1 MPDWT
6 DDERVASAPPPPK
19 EGLKRWWP
27 LLLAAVLAAGL
38 YAWLGRSTATGDVL
52 HVGSQRG
59 GTKPLMLASGA
70 LDGAPY
76 RVEWS
81 ELPTAQNLPE
91 AIGAG
96 AVDVGMVGDAPFQ
109 FAYQS
114 GSPIKAVAVQS
125 ATSRPRES
133 LAILVPARSRIV
145 DAGGLR
151 GKRVATTR
159 GSVDHYLLLGT
170 LDAKGLKPSDVRLI
184 FLAPGDA
191 KAAFDTG
198 SIDAWS
204 IWSPYSWTALAEG
217 ARVVADGADVGDA
230 ARFEHYDD
238 SAGNT
243 VRGKVSTRYEITP
256 CFAIR
261 GGVNTGFRAPSLA
274 QTGFS
279 ITQNTTAMIGNTPVS
294 TIAKFLRV
302 NSAEA
307 IALGS
312 QPLEPEKSLKH
323 IAEITYEAGALHITL
338 DAHQIRVDDR
348 IVKAEFLGT
357 ASNGS
362 TAIRN
367 ILIASGVTSVN
378 SVQFSPNAIDTRTR
392 SIAVSRNTRGA
403 QLASAFPQ
411 HSVR

>member
-6 DDERVASAPPPPK
+6 DDKGVAATTPPPA

-27 LLLAAVLAAGL
+27 LLLAVVLAAGL
-38 YAWLGRSTATGDVL
+38 YAWLGRGGASGDVL

-59 GTKPLMLASGA
+59 GTKALMLASGV

-81 ELPTAQNLPE
+81 EFPAAQTLLE

-114 GSPIKAVAVQS
+114 GSPIKAVAAQS

-151 GKRVATTR
+151 GKRIATTR
-159 GSVDHYLLLGT
+159 GSVGHYLLLRA
-170 LDAKGLKPSDVRLI
+170 LDAKGLKPTDVRVI

-204 IWSPYSWTALAEG
+204 IWSPYSGTALAEG
-217 ARVVADGADVGDA
+217 ARVVADGADYLSGYGFDA
-230 ARFEHYDD
+230 AN
-238 SAGNT
+238 AGAAT
-243 VRGKVSTRYEITP
+243 AKK
-256 CFAIR
+256 AILTDYLQRESR
-261 GGVNTGFRAPSLA
+261 GGQACAGGSRA
-274 QTGFS
+274 
-279 ITQNTTAMIGNTPVS
+279 TAH
-294 TIAKFLRV
+294 LR
-302 NSAEA
+302 
-307 IALGS
+307 
-312 QPLEPEKSLKH
+312 H
-323 IAEITYEAGALHITL
+323 
-338 DAHQIRVDDR
+338 R
-348 IVKAEFLGT
+348 
-357 ASNGS
+357 
-362 TAIRN
+362 
-367 ILIASGVTSVN
+367 
-378 SVQFSPNAIDTRTR
+378 
-392 SIAVSRNTRGA
+392 
-403 QLASAFPQ
+403 Q
-411 HSVR
+411 H

>member
-1 MPDWT
+1 MPNRT
-6 DDERVASAPPPPK
+6 DDEGVAASQPPPA

-38 YAWLGRSTATGDVL
+38 YAWLGRGSASGDEL

-59 GTKPLMLASGA
+59 GTKALMLASGA

-81 ELPTAQNLPE
+81 EFPAAQTLLE

-125 ATSRPRES
+125 ATSRPRQS

-145 DAGGLR
+145 DAGSLR

-159 GSVDHYLLLGT
+159 GSVGHYLLLRA
-170 LDAKGLKPSDVRLI
+170 LDAKGLRPTDIRLI

-204 IWSPYSWTALAEG
+204 IWSPYSGTALAEG
-217 ARVVADGADVGDA
+217 ARVVADGADYLSGYGFDA
-230 ARFEHYDD
+230 ANA
-238 SAGNT
+238 SAAT
-243 VRGKVSTRYEITP
+243 AKKTILTDYLQRESRALDWARAHPEDYAEVLAKE
-256 CFAIR
+256 
-261 GGVNTGFRAPSLA
+261 TGLPL
-274 QTGFS
+274 
-279 ITQNTTAMIGNTPVS
+279 
-294 TIAKFLRV
+294 K
-302 NSAEA
+302 
-307 IALGS
+307 IALFHA
-312 QPLEPEKSLKH
+312 KH
-323 IAEITYEAGALHITL
+323 LPMARVPVDDTVKAEERDVVAQFRKAGALAGNRPL
-338 DAHQIRVDDR
+338 DDAYLPLDQ
-348 IVKAEFLGT
+348 G
-357 ASNGS
+357 
-362 TAIRN
+362 
-367 ILIASGVTSVN
+367 
-378 SVQFSPNAIDTRTR
+378 PNNAR
-392 SIAVSRNTRGA
+392 
-403 QLASAFPQ
+403 
-411 HSVR
+411 

>member
-6 DDERVASAPPPPK
+6 DDEGVASAPPPPK

-38 YAWLGRSTATGDVL
+38 YAWLGRGTASGDVL

-59 GTKPLMLASGA
+59 GTKALMLASGA
-70 LDGAPY
+70 LEGAPY

-81 ELPTAQNLPE
+81 EFPAAQTLLE

-151 GKRVATTR
+151 GKRIATTR
-159 GSVDHYLLLGT
+159 GSVGHYLLLRA
-170 LDAKGLKPSDVRLI
+170 LDAKGLKPADVRLI

-204 IWSPYSWTALAEG
+204 IWSPYSGTALAQG
-217 ARVVADGADVGDA
+217 ARVVADGADYLSGYGFDA
-230 ARFEHYDD
+230 AN
-238 SAGNT
+238 AGAAT
-243 VRGKVSTRYEITP
+243 TKK
-256 CFAIR
+256 AILTDYLQR
-261 GGVNTGFRAPSLA
+261 ESRALDWARAHPEDYAEVLAKETGLPL
-274 QTGFS
+274 
-279 ITQNTTAMIGNTPVS
+279 
-294 TIAKFLRV
+294 K
-302 NSAEA
+302 
-307 IALGS
+307 IALFHA
-312 QPLEPEKSLKH
+312 KH
-323 IAEITYEAGALHITL
+323 LPMARVPV
-338 DAHQIRVDDR
+338 DAT
-348 IVKAEFLGT
+348 VKAEERDVVAQFRK
-357 ASNGS
+357 A
-362 TAIRN
+362 
-367 ILIASGVTSVN
+367 GVLTGDRPLDDAYLPLD
-378 SVQFSPNAIDTRTR
+378 Q
-392 SIAVSRNTRGA
+392 GA
-403 QLASAFPQ
+403 PGA
-411 HSVR
+411 R

>member
-1 MPDWT
+1 MPNWT
-6 DDERVASAPPPPK
+6 DDEGVASAPPPPK

-38 YAWLGRSTATGDVL
+38 YAWLGRGTGSGDVL

-59 GTKPLMLASGA
+59 GTKALMLASGA

-81 ELPTAQNLPE
+81 EFPAAQNLLE

-159 GSVDHYLLLGT
+159 GSVGHYLLLRA
-170 LDAKGLKPSDVRLI
+170 LDAKGLKPSDVLLT

-204 IWSPYSWTALAEG
+204 IWSPYSGAALVQG
-217 ARVVADGADVGDA
+217 ARVVADGADYLSGYAFDA
-230 ARFEHYDD
+230 AN
-238 SAGNT
+238 A
-243 VRGKVSTRYEITP
+243 
-256 CFAIR
+256 
-261 GGVNTGFRAPSLA
+261 
-274 QTGFS
+274 
-279 ITQNTTAMIGNTPVS
+279 TTAVS
-294 TIAKFLRV
+294 KQAILKDFLQRETRALDWARAHPDAYAAVLARETGLPLTIALFHAKHLPMARV
-302 NSAEA
+302 PVDATVKAEERDVVA
-307 IALGS
+307 
-312 QPLEPEKSLKH
+312 QFRK
-323 IAEITYEAGALHITL
+323 AGALAGNRPL
-338 DAHQIRVDDR
+338 DDAYLPLDQ
-348 IVKAEFLGT
+348 GT
-357 ASNGS
+357 N
-362 TAIRN
+362 
-367 ILIASGVTSVN
+367 
-378 SVQFSPNAIDTRTR
+378 NAR
-392 SIAVSRNTRGA
+392 
-403 QLASAFPQ
+403 
-411 HSVR
+411 

>member
-6 DDERVASAPPPPK
+6 DNEGVAATPPPPA

-27 LLLAAVLAAGL
+27 LLLAVVLAAGL
-38 YAWLGRSTATGDVL
+38 YAWLGRGSVKGDVL

-59 GTKPLMLASGA
+59 GTKALMLASGA

-81 ELPTAQNLPE
+81 EFPAAQTLLE

-159 GSVDHYLLLGT
+159 GSVGHYLLLRA
-170 LDAKGLKPSDVRLI
+170 LVAKGLKPSDVRLI

-204 IWSPYSWTALAEG
+204 IWSPYSGTALAEG
-217 ARVVADGADVGDA
+217 ARVVADGADYLSGYAFDA
-230 ARFEHYDD
+230 AN
-238 SAGNT
+238 AGAALA
-243 VRGKVSTRYEITP
+243 KK
-256 CFAIR
+256 AILTDYLQR
-261 GGVNTGFRAPSLA
+261 ESRALDWARAHPQDYAAVLAKETGLPL
-274 QTGFS
+274 
-279 ITQNTTAMIGNTPVS
+279 
-294 TIAKFLRV
+294 K
-302 NSAEA
+302 
-307 IALGS
+307 IALFHA
-312 QPLEPEKSLKH
+312 KH
-323 IAEITYEAGALHITL
+323 LPMARVPVDAKVKAEERDVVAQFRKAGALAGNRPL
-338 DAHQIRVDDR
+338 DDAYLPLDQGPHD
-348 IVKAEFLGT
+348 AL
-357 ASNGS
+357 
-362 TAIRN
+362 
-367 ILIASGVTSVN
+367 
-378 SVQFSPNAIDTRTR
+378 
-392 SIAVSRNTRGA
+392 
-403 QLASAFPQ
+403 
-411 HSVR
+411 

>member
-6 DDERVASAPPPPK
+6 DDEGVAASPPPPA

-27 LLLAAVLAAGL
+27 LLLAVVLAAGL
-38 YAWLGRSTATGDVL
+38 YAWLGRGSASGDVL

-59 GTKPLMLASGA
+59 GTKALMLASGA

-81 ELPTAQNLPE
+81 EFPAAQTLLE

-159 GSVDHYLLLGT
+159 GSVGHYLLLRA
-170 LDAKGLKPSDVRLI
+170 LDAKGLKPTDVRLI

-198 SIDAWS
+198 SIDAWA
-204 IWSPYSWTALAEG
+204 IWSPYSGNALAEG
-217 ARVVADGADVGDA
+217 ARVVADGADYLSGYAFDTANASAATAKKAILTDYLQRESRALDWARAHPQDYAEVLAKETGLPLDIALFHAKHLPMARVPVDA
-230 ARFEHYDD
+230 AVKAEERDVV
-238 SAGNT
+238 AQ
-243 VRGKVSTRYEITP
+243 
-256 CFAIR
+256 
-261 GGVNTGFRAPSLA
+261 FR
-274 QTGFS
+274 
-279 ITQNTTAMIGNTPVS
+279 
-294 TIAKFLRV
+294 K
-302 NSAEA
+302 
-307 IALGS
+307 
-312 QPLEPEKSLKH
+312 
-323 IAEITYEAGALHITL
+323 AGALAGNRSL
-338 DAHQIRVDDR
+338 DEAYLPLDQGPHDAR
-348 IVKAEFLGT
+348 
-357 ASNGS
+357 
-362 TAIRN
+362 
-367 ILIASGVTSVN
+367 
-378 SVQFSPNAIDTRTR
+378 
-392 SIAVSRNTRGA
+392 
-403 QLASAFPQ
+403 
-411 HSVR
+411 

>member
-6 DDERVASAPPPPK
+6 DDEGAAATPPPPA

-27 LLLAAVLAAGL
+27 LLLAVVLAAGL
-38 YAWLGRSTATGDVL
+38 YAWLGRGGASGDVL

-59 GTKPLMLASGA
+59 GTKALMLASGA

-81 ELPTAQNLPE
+81 EFPAAQTLLE

-133 LAILVPARSRIV
+133 LAILVPARSRID

-151 GKRVATTR
+151 GKRIATTR
-159 GSVDHYLLLGT
+159 GSVGHYLLLRA
-170 LDAKGLKPSDVRLI
+170 LDAKGLKPADVRLI

-204 IWSPYSWTALAEG
+204 IWSPYSGTALAEG
-217 ARVVADGADVGDA
+217 ARVVADGADYLSGYGFDA
-230 ARFEHYDD
+230 ANA
-238 SAGNT
+238 SAAT
-243 VRGKVSTRYEITP
+243 AKK
-256 CFAIR
+256 AILTDYLQR
-261 GGVNTGFRAPSLA
+261 ESHALDWARAHPEDYAEVLAKETGLPL
-274 QTGFS
+274 
-279 ITQNTTAMIGNTPVS
+279 
-294 TIAKFLRV
+294 K
-302 NSAEA
+302 
-307 IALGS
+307 IALFHARHLPMARV
-312 QPLEPEKSLKH
+312 PLDDTVK
-323 IAEITYEAGALHITL
+323 AEERDVVAQFRKAGALTGDRPL
-338 DAHQIRVDDR
+338 DDAYLPLDQ
-348 IVKAEFLGT
+348 
-357 ASNGS
+357 
-362 TAIRN
+362 
-367 ILIASGVTSVN
+367 
-378 SVQFSPNAIDTRTR
+378 
-392 SIAVSRNTRGA
+392 GA
-403 QLASAFPQ
+403 PLA
-411 HSVR
+411 R

>member
-1 MPDWT
+1 MPNRAG
-6 DDERVASAPPPPK
+6 DEGRASASPPPK

-27 LLLAAVLAAGL
+27 LLMAIVLAACL
-38 YAWLGRSTATGDVL
+38 YVWLGRGTASGDVL

-59 GTKPLMLASGA
+59 GTKALMLASGA

-81 ELPTAQNLPE
+81 EFPAAQTLLE

-133 LAILVPARSRIV
+133 LAILVPARSRIADV
-145 DAGGLR
+145 GGLR

-159 GSVDHYLLLGT
+159 GSVGHYLLLRA

-204 IWSPYSWTALAEG
+204 IWSPYSGAALAEG
-217 ARVVADGADVGDA
+217 ARVVADGADYLSGYGFDA
-230 ARFEHYDD
+230 ANANAAITKKAILTDYLERE
-238 SAGNT
+238 
-243 VRGKVSTRYEITP
+243 TRALNWARAHQQQYAAVLAKE
-256 CFAIR
+256 
-261 GGVNTGFRAPSLA
+261 TGLPL
-274 QTGFS
+274 
-279 ITQNTTAMIGNTPVS
+279 
-294 TIAKFLRV
+294 K
-302 NSAEA
+302 
-307 IALGS
+307 IALFHA
-312 QPLEPEKSLKH
+312 QHLPMARVPLDEAVKTEERDVV
-323 IAEITYEAGALHITL
+323 AQFRRAGALAGDRPLGGAYLPL
-338 DAHQIRVDDR
+338 DQ
-348 IVKAEFLGT
+348 E
-357 ASNGS
+357 
-362 TAIRN
+362 
-367 ILIASGVTSVN
+367 
-378 SVQFSPNAIDTRTR
+378 PNNAR
-392 SIAVSRNTRGA
+392 
-403 QLASAFPQ
+403 
-411 HSVR
+411 

>member
-6 DDERVASAPPPPK
+6 DNEGMAASPPPPA

-27 LLLAAVLAAGL
+27 LLLATVLAAGL
-38 YAWLGRSTATGDVL
+38 YAWLGSGTASGDVL

-59 GTKPLMLASGA
+59 GTKALMLASGA

-96 AVDVGMVGDAPFQ
+96 AVVGMVGDAPFQ

-133 LAILVPARSRIV
+133 LAILVQARSRIV

-151 GKRVATTR
+151 GKRIATTR
-159 GSVDHYLLLGT
+159 GSVGHYLLLRA
-170 LDAKGLKPSDVRLI
+170 LDAKGLKPADVRLI

-204 IWSPYSWTALAEG
+204 IWSPYSGTALAEG

-279 ITQNTTAMIGNTPVS
+279 TTQNTTAMIGNTPVS

-312 QPLEPEKSLKH
+312 QPLEPEMSLKH
-323 IAEITYEAGALHITL
+323 IAEITYEAGALHLTL
-338 DAHQIRVDDR
+338 DAYQIRADDR

-378 SVQFSPNAIDTRTR
+378 SAQFSPNAIDTRTR
-392 SIAVSRNTRGA
+392 SIDASRNTRGA
-403 QLASAFPQ
+403 QLVSAFPQ